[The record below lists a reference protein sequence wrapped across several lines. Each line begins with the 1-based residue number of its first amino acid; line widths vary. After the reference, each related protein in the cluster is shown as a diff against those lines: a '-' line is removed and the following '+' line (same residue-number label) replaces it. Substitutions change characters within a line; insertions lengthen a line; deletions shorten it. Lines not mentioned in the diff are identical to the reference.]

1 MTRFLALLL
10 FALIL
15 SACEQGDKTPP
26 KVDVNVT
33 IEEKKEPRKPLMPES
48 ERSTIQ
54 GNGQRFTRP

>member
-1 MTRFLALLL
+1 MARSLPILMIAMVLA
-10 FALIL
+10 
-15 SACEQGDKTPP
+15 ACEQAEQTPP

-33 IEEKKEPRKPLMPES
+33 IEEKNEQRKPLMPEA